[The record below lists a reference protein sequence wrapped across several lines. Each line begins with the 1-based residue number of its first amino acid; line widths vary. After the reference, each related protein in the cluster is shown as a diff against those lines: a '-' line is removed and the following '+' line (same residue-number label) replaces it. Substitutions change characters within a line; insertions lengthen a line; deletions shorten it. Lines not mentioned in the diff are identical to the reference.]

1 MDLERLITK
10 SIHQKIPIEIQLLLW
25 NMQNRLRKQQKEIDY
40 LQVYRLEAVQK
51 NLQFVEHTAEQ
62 PFYKMSYYCVVEN
75 AVTEKVYIIETDY
88 NTKLVE
94 TMLLASEE

>member
-10 SIHQKIPIEIQLLLW
+10 GIQRKIPINIQLLLW
-25 NMQNRLRKQQKEIDY
+25 DMQSKLREQHKKIDY
-40 LQVYRLEAVQK
+40 LQVYRLQALQK
-51 NLQFVEHTAEQ
+51 DLQLIEHTAEQ
-62 PFYKMSYYCVVEN
+62 PFYQMSYYCVVEN

-94 TMLLASEE
+94 TMLLASEY

>member
-1 MDLERLITK
+1 MKLERLITK
-10 SIHQKIPIEIQLLLW
+10 SIQQKIPIEIQLLLW

-94 TMLLASEE
+94 TMLLASEY

>member
-10 SIHQKIPIEIQLLLW
+10 GIQQKIPIEIQILLW
-25 NMQNRLRKQQKEIDY
+25 NMQDKLRKQHKEIDY

-51 NLQFVEHTAEQ
+51 HLQLIEHTAEQ
-62 PFYKMSYYCVVEN
+62 PFHQMYYYYVVDN

-88 NTKLVE
+88 GAKLVE
-94 TMLLASEE
+94 TMLLAREY

>member
-1 MDLERLITK
+1 MKLERLITK
-10 SIHQKIPIEIQLLLW
+10 GIQKEIPIEIQILLW
-25 NMQNRLRKQQKEIDY
+25 NMQDNLRKQHKKIDY

-51 NLQFVEHTAEQ
+51 NLQLIEHTAEQ
-62 PFYKMSYYCVVEN
+62 PFYPMSYYCVVEN

-94 TMLLASEE
+94 TMLLASEY

>member
-1 MDLERLITK
+1 MKLERLITK
-10 SIHQKIPIEIQLLLW
+10 SIQQKIPIEIQLLLW

-51 NLQFVEHTAEQ
+51 NLQLIEHT
-62 PFYKMSYYCVVEN
+62 MSYYCVVEN

-88 NTKLVE
+88 HTKLVE
-94 TMLLASEE
+94 TMLLASEY

>member
-10 SIHQKIPIEIQLLLW
+10 SIQQKIPIEIQLLLW

-40 LQVYRLEAVQK
+40 LQVYRLEALQK
-51 NLQFVEHTAEQ
+51 HLQLIKHTAEQ
-62 PFYKMSYYCVVEN
+62 PFYQMSYYCVVEN

-88 NTKLVE
+88 TTKLVE
-94 TMLLASEE
+94 TMLLAREY

>member
-1 MDLERLITK
+1 MEYAEQIKKTAERNRLSASVSFTGITK
-10 SIHQKIPIEIQLLLW
+10 DLQL
-25 NMQNRLRKQQKEIDY
+25 I
-40 LQVYRLEAVQK
+40 
-51 NLQFVEHTAEQ
+51 EHTAEQ

-94 TMLLASEE
+94 TMLLASEY